1 MDITLLDP
9 TLPAWNAALDHIGAQ
24 LGVPDN
30 PTVFP
35 YHFLQVVLPRL
46 GGGIVTFQ
54 HDGVR
59 YGVGFLFPR
68 GLQPAGTGYRRQITL
83 RYHSLPEAPVPAS
96 FSLAA
101 AAEQTGHLLGD
112 AQVIPYDP
120 LAAHRFA
127 HAAASSDPITIG
139 RPSAVEAEGV
149 RDLHRRVWG
158 SPREYLYP
166 ADMHSLDF
174 RLGTSLVAH
183 VDGVLAGFLFGFYK
197 FGAAPLPPGW
207 ETHLQAEL
215 RLESQTLGVLPE
227 YRGMRLAH
235 LLKIAQAEHARAD
248 GIDLVNWTADP
259 LQYPNAVLNF
269 GLLRAVAFDF
279 HADYYPFR
287 NDLNRVPASRLE
299 LTWLVNSARVRNVPD
314 ATGRSLVLDLS
325 HQPDLP
331 RLNDGVQL
339 TGDEPNA
346 PLVAIEIPANWT
358 ELQQH
363 DLDHALRWRDA
374 TDHLFARYVGRA
386 PGYYVIT
393 GVGVHGERRYLIGQ
407 QATLELFDH
416 LAHVE

>member
-1 MDITLLDP
+1 MDVTLLDP
-9 TLPAWNAALDHIGAQ
+9 GQPTWSAALDHIGAQ

-46 GGGIVTFQ
+46 GGAIATFQ

-59 YGVGFLFPR
+59 HGVGFLFPR
-68 GLQPAGTGYRRQITL
+68 GLQPAGTGYRRQYTL
-83 RYHSLPEAPVPAS
+83 RYHSLPAAPSPTG

-101 AAEQTGHLLGD
+101 AAEQTAPLLGH
-112 AQVIPYDP
+112 AQLIPYDP

-127 HAAASSDPITIG
+127 HAATASDPIAIG

-158 SPREYLYP
+158 SPPEYLYP

-174 RLGTSLVAH
+174 RLGASLVAH

-197 FGAAPLPPGW
+197 FDATPLPPAW
-207 ETHLQAEL
+207 ETRLQTAL

-235 LLKIAQAEHARAD
+235 LLKIAQAQHARAD

-269 GLLRAVAFDF
+269 GLLRAAAFAF
-279 HADYYPFR
+279 HPDYYPFR

-299 LTWLVNSARVRNVPD
+299 LTWLINSERVHNVPN
-314 ATGRSLVLDLS
+314 ATGRSLILDLS
-325 HQPDLP
+325 HRPEIP
-331 RLNDGVQL
+331 RLNDGIHIAGHAP
-339 TGDEPNA
+339 TA
-346 PLVAIEIPANWT
+346 PLAAIEIPANWT

-363 DLDHALRWRDA
+363 DLDRALRWRDA
-374 TDHLFARYVGRA
+374 TDQLFARYVGLA
-386 PGYYVIT
+386 PDQYVIT
-393 GVGVHGERRYLIGQ
+393 GVGVDGERRYLIGQ
-407 QATLELFDH
+407 QATPELFDH
-416 LAHVE
+416 LAHL